1 LIEVV
6 KVKGT
11 YQVEV
16 LDATTGALKFRLSPF
31 PKSVQHQPQ
40 VAMRDLNGDGV
51 PDWLI
56 TAHQGKHTLPL
67 ALNGID
73 GSVLF

>member
-1 LIEVV
+1 VV

-11 YQVEV
+11 YEVEV
-16 LDATTGALKFRLSPF
+16 FSATTGSLLFRLSPF
-31 PKSVQHQPQ
+31 PRSVQHQPQ
-40 VAMRDLNGDGV
+40 VEMLDLNGDGV

-56 TAHQGKHTLPL
+56 TARQGKHTLGL